1 MKAIE
6 ERITKVL
13 IDNFKVE
20 HESIG
25 PDTTFTELG
34 FDSLVIVELALV
46 LSEEF
51 GIAIEDGEFVDG
63 MTIAEAAELMVA
75 KGAVA

>member
-1 MKAIE
+1 MNAIE
-6 ERITKVL
+6 ERIAKIL

-20 HESIG
+20 YEFIG
-25 PDTTFTELG
+25 PDTTFNEVG

-51 GIAIEDGEFVDG
+51 GVVIEDGEFVDA
-63 MTIAEAAELMVA
+63 MTLAEAGELMLA